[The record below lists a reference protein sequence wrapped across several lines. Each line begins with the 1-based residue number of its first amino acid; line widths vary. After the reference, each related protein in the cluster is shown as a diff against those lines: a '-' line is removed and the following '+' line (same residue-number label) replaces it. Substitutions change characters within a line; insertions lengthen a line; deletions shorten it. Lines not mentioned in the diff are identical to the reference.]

1 MRTFAAVL
9 LTALAV
15 AAPAAAQEQ
24 SILEQAATSLRS
36 DPVYIHPGTRMLTE
50 AEAEDLRVLIAR
62 EGNGPILIA
71 ILPAAARAE
80 ADDSSTQ
87 VALRLGRLVRIAGV
101 YAVVVGNQ
109 FRAVSTDLGSGRAGH
124 LATQAF
130 EARRDEGVAAV
141 LSEFVRR
148 VGETRASARSAPIA
162 NEEGSSFWLVGLVIG
177 GAVLLV
183 VLFVRRRRRA
193 AELADVKA
201 AARDDLVALAEDVTG
216 LDEDVERNPQAKE
229 AYQQAMEDYQRAD
242 DAFDRARS
250 PRDVA
255 TVTSALADARY
266 EMETAKAHLAGR
278 EPPERRPPCFFD
290 PRHGTSVRDVWWESP
305 YRGPVLVPAC
315 ERDARRVEAGEEPES
330 RQVTVGGRQ
339 QPFWS
344 APAYFGPWAGG
355 FYGSGLLPG
364 LLAGSLLGATF
375 APPVDAYAAESDYGS
390 DWGGDFGG
398 GDFGGGDFDGGGDF
412 GGGGDF

>member
-1 MRTFAAVL
+1 VRAVAAAVL
-9 LTALAV
+9 GALAV
-15 AAPAAAQEQ
+15 VAPASAQQE
-24 SILEQAATSLRS
+24 SVLEQAAAALRT

-50 AEAEDLRVLIAR
+50 AEAENLRALIAR

-130 EARRDEGVAAV
+130 EARREAGVAAV
-141 LSEFVRR
+141 LAEFIRR
-148 VGETRASARSAPIA
+148 VGETRASARSAPIS
-162 NEEGSSFWLVGLVIG
+162 NDEGSRFWLVGLVIG
-177 GAVLLV
+177 GVVLLGFTV
-183 VLFVRRRRRA
+183 VRRRRRA
-193 AELADVKA
+193 AELAEVKA
-201 AARDDLVALAEDVTG
+201 AARDDLIALADDVSG

-229 AYQQAMEDYQRAD
+229 AYTQAIEDYQRAD

-255 TVTSALADARY
+255 TVTSALADARF

-278 EPPERRPPCFFD
+278 APPERRMPCFFD
-290 PRHGTSVRDVWWESP
+290 ARHGTSVRDVWWESP

-315 ERDARRVEAGEEPES
+315 ERDARLVEAGEEPES
-330 RQVTVGGRQ
+330 RLVTVGGRR
-339 QPFWS
+339 QPFWQ

-355 FYGSGLLPG
+355 FYGGGLLPG
-364 LLAGSLLGATF
+364 LLAGSLLGSTLAGP
-375 APPVDAYAAESDYGS
+375 ADAYAAPVDYGP
-390 DWGGDFGG
+390 GDFGG
-398 GDFGGGDFDGGGDF
+398 GDFGGGDF